1 MCVSRITVRKFVKLL
16 AQIYFY
22 QLLFY
27 PIFLLTGYDTFSVT
41 KLVKLLM
48 PFWGFGNGFTSCF
61 IIFYLTIP
69 FWTILV
75 QNMSKKQHCLL
86 LALLLGCYTLLGS
99 IPTFR
104 VSFNYITWFGIIF
117 LVASY
122 IRLYPNPIFERRSF
136 WGWITLLVFVLS
148 MISVFV
154 LQKRFSANY
163 FLLSDC
169 NKVLAVAV
177 AVSSFLWF
185 KNLNIKHSKIINAIG
200 ASTFGVLLIHANGD
214 AMRTWLWTDTVN
226 AAGHFSLSLGNLILF
241 SIGVVLAVFTVCSII
256 DQLRIQL
263 LEKPFFKWYD
273 KHFGDKLNK
282 LIYSES
288 E

>member
-1 MCVSRITVRKFVKLL
+1 M
-16 AQIYFY
+16 
-22 QLLFY
+22 
-27 PIFLLTGYDTFSVT
+27 
-41 KLVKLLM
+41 
-48 PFWGFGNGFTSCF
+48 
-61 IIFYLTIP
+61 
-69 FWTILV
+69 
-75 QNMSKKQHCLL
+75 
-86 LALLLGCYTLLGS
+86 
-99 IPTFR
+99 
-104 VSFNYITWFGIIF
+104 
-117 LVASY
+117 
-122 IRLYPNPIFERRSF
+122 
-136 WGWITLLVFVLS
+136 
-148 MISVFV
+148 
-154 LQKRFSANY
+154 
-163 FLLSDC
+163 
-169 NKVLAVAV
+169 